1 MRSYTFPSSCYRNFI
16 SFLDSEIMLCF
27 IVICMQCIYVGGAK
41 LCEMVFCT
49 NMCNEDFVAFL
60 KEKGLTEPDC
70 KKLSGM

>member
-1 MRSYTFPSSCYRNFI
+1 
-16 SFLDSEIMLCF
+16 MLYCHLYAMH
-27 IVICMQCIYVGGAK
+27 VYVGGAK

-60 KEKGLTEPDC
+60 KGKGLTEPDC